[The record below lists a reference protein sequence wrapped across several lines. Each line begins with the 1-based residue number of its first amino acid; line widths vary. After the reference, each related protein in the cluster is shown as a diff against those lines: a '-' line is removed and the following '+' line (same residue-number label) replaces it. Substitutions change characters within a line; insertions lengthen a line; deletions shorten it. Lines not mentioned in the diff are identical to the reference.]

1 MLFQETETPG
11 VYRDEKGEMWPLG
24 ADMVTKLRNN
34 GNVFMGG
41 QSSSGG
47 GDGGAKVGLGPAW
60 APNPVERVGAAA
72 PSAQAPVKMGIGP
85 AFAVQPGSGGAP
97 PLQAPVKRDF
107 EAMPQQGGSD
117 WQFNGSPRQPSGVQQ
132 LPSQPMLSRVSQAQ
146 PGTQQQGSPQLQRV
160 MPRDRGEQ
168 QQAPQGQRYYKQV
181 GSKPGA
187 WVDTARQTSG
197 WSEEQQADMADRLTE
212 ERDATYKAKMAEIGA
227 YEANANDAKMRAE
240 RSYVENA
247 NKMIEEQRKL
257 DTQNLYIEN
266 QQKKV
271 GERIKA
277 AREKQ
282 VDPTQPFSGVGGG
295 IAGVLAVLG
304 AGLGQYGAGI
314 NGGPNNALSLFN
326 NMIDRSVN
334 EQLRLIEEEKEGA
347 LMSKAELDDFRF
359 TNNEEKKAYIRSLE
373 LAKHAADI
381 DSVTADESLR
391 AVHPMALQAKAAA
404 DERMNQ
410 DLMTVNSAINRTA
423 GQQYRPPQAGGTVD
437 VTEQV
442 LAGQAKESGYR
453 KTIRENNEAASG
465 GMIGEASIVAPD
477 GAVIGKAPN
486 AARAEKL
493 NERLSAFG
501 EAERLATQML
511 DISNEQRASGSMFR
525 AEGDKARY
533 RSLAT
538 RYKNA
543 LWSASRGDAP
553 SEAQDKAFEEA
564 MGGIDLA
571 NFQSGKQQE
580 VLQQTLEDGRGNIA
594 DRIQQQGGDP
604 SYLRKRKPNAK
615 NEGYTP

>member
-41 QSSSGG
+41 QLSGG
-47 GDGGAKVGLGPAW
+47 GGGGAKVGLGPAW
-60 APNPVERVGAAA
+60 APNPVERVGGSA
-72 PSAQAPVKMGIGP
+72 PSTQGPVKMGIGP
-85 AFAVQPGSGGAP
+85 AFAPTPGGGLP

-107 EAMPQQGGSD
+107 EAMPQQGGTA
-117 WQFNGSPRQPSGVQQ
+117 WQFNANPRQPSGVQQ
-132 LPSQPMLSRVSQAQ
+132 LPDQPMLSRVSQAQ
-146 PGTQQQGSPQLQRV
+146 PGAQQPGSPQLQRV

-168 QQAPQGQRYYKQV
+168 QQAPQGQRYYRQV
-181 GSKPGA
+181 AGKKA
-187 WVDTARQTSG
+187 EWVDTARQTSG
-197 WSEEQQADMADRLTE
+197 WTPEEQEDMRARLTA
-212 ERDATYKAKMAEIGA
+212 ERDAKYSAKMAEIGA
-227 YEANANDAKMRAE
+227 YEATQNDAKMRAE
-240 RSYVENA
+240 RSYIENA
-247 NKMIEEQRKL
+247 NLAMEEQRKL

-271 GERIKA
+271 GERLKA

-282 VDPTQPFSGVGGG
+282 VDPTKPFEGVGGG

-304 AGLGQYGAGI
+304 SALGQYSAGI

-359 TNNEEKKAYIRSLE
+359 TNNEEKKAYIKAIE
-373 LAKHAADI
+373 LAKKTADL
-381 DSVTADESLR
+381 DSVTADDALR
-391 AVHPMALQAKAAA
+391 AVHPMALEAKAAA
-404 DERMNQ
+404 DEQLNQ
-410 DLMTVNSAINRTA
+410 ALMTVNSAINRTS
-423 GQQYRPPQAGGTVD
+423 GQMFQQAQAGGLVD
-437 VTEQV
+437 DTERV
-442 LAGQAKESGYR
+442 KARMARESGYDR
-453 KTIRENNEAASG
+453 TIRENNEAANG
-465 GMIGEASIVAPD
+465 GMIGETSIVAPD
-477 GAVIGKAPN
+477 GTVIGKAPN

-493 NERLSAFG
+493 NERQSAYN
-501 EAERLATQML
+501 EAERLGTQML
-511 DISNEQRASGSMFR
+511 DLNTRQQESGGMFR
-525 AEGDKARY
+525 SEEDKALY

-543 LWSASRGDAP
+543 LWSAVRSDAP
-553 SEAQDKAFEEA
+553 SSTESEAFEEA
-564 MGGIDLA
+564 MGGLDLA
-571 NFQSGKQQE
+571 NFRAGKQRS
-580 VLQQTLEDGRGNIA
+580 VLQQTLEDGKANLA

>member
-47 GDGGAKVGLGPAW
+47 G
-60 APNPVERVGAAA
+60 
-72 PSAQAPVKMGIGP
+72 
-85 AFAVQPGSGGAP
+85 GGAP
-97 PLQAPVKRDF
+97 PGLDPRGRSVQAVPAAAGGGALGGAPMGPPTPSVINPSPSANLPPRQVPPGLDPRGRSVQAVPQAATPPMRAPMQQ
-107 EAMPQQGGSD
+107 EQPQQD
-117 WQFNGSPRQPSGVQQ
+117 
-132 LPSQPMLSRVSQAQ
+132 A
-146 PGTQQQGSPQLQRV
+146 PQLQRV

-168 QQAPQGQRYYKQV
+168 QQAQQGQRYYKQV
-181 GSKPGA
+181 GSKPGE

-212 ERDATYKAKMAEIGA
+212 ERDATYKAKLAEIGA
-227 YEANANDAKMRAE
+227 YEATQNDRKMRAE

-247 NKMIEEQRKL
+247 NKAMEEQRNL
-257 DTQNLYIEN
+257 DVQNLYIEN

-271 GERIKA
+271 GERLKA

-282 VDPTQPFSGVGGG
+282 VDPTKPFSGVGGG

-304 AGLGQYGAGI
+304 AGLGQYSSGI

-359 TNNEEKKAYIRSLE
+359 TNNEEKKAYIRSIE
-373 LAKHAADI
+373 LAKHAADL
-381 DSVTADESLR
+381 DSVAADDALR
-391 AVHPMALQAKAAA
+391 MVHPMALQAKAAA

-453 KTIRENNEAASG
+453 KTIRENNEAANG
-465 GMIGEASIVAPD
+465 GAIGETSIVAPD
-477 GAVIGKAPN
+477 GTVIGKAPN

-493 NERLSAFG
+493 NERQSAYN
-501 EAERLATQML
+501 EAERLGTQML
-511 DISNEQRASGSMFR
+511 DLNTRQQESGGMFR
-525 AEGDKARY
+525 NEDDKALY

-543 LWSASRGDAP
+543 LWSAVRSDAP
-553 SEAQDKAFEEA
+553 SSTESEAFEEA
-564 MGGIDLA
+564 MGGLDLA
-571 NFQSGKQQE
+571 NYRAGRQRS
-580 VLQQTLEDGRGNIA
+580 VLQQTLEDGKANLA